1 MKVSLL
7 TVAAILQG
15 CVDARI
21 LGQRDSSRANPTFN
35 VLDYVDPLIGTANGG
50 HVFAG
55 ASLPFGMAKAVAD
68 SSVDNQG
75 GFASDSDS
83 ISGFS
88 HMHDS
93 GTGGGA
99 SLGNFPIFPNPGCPD
114 DDLNQC
120 VYRYQDRSVGFS
132 NATLIAQ
139 AGYFSI
145 DLESGIKGEITV
157 TNHTALY
164 RFTFPSDTTTA
175 PMIFADLIDLPQS
188 RSNSTAF
195 VDDKTG
201 RITGSGTFNPSF
213 GIGSYN
219 LYFCADFSG
228 ADIFDTGVF
237 VNDRAGNEPK
247 TVQTFSDGVNDDES
261 YSAGAFTRF
270 KAGTTSVIARVGAS
284 FISVD
289 QACSNGE
296 KEIPDFD
303 FDGTKQAAQNVW
315 KGKLN
320 VISIDA
326 TGVSTDLQTV
336 FWSGAYR
343 ALLSPQDYTGE
354 NPLWKSTEPYYD
366 SYYCIWDSY
375 RAIHQLITLVDPL
388 SQSRMIRSLID
399 IYRHEGYLPDCRM
412 SLCKGFTQGGSNA
425 DVLIAEAYLKNITDI
440 DWATAYEAVIK
451 DAEVEPLNWAVEG
464 RGGLTS
470 WKNLGYLP
478 TDDFDPYGQGPLT
491 RSISRTV
498 EYAYDDYCIALL
510 AKALGK
516 SDDYE
521 KYIKRATNWHN
532 MFDANT
538 TSLGYTGFLQVK
550 YSNGTWGYQDPQF
563 CTPLMNFTSCYLNP
577 DGHETYE
584 GSTWLYTFYVP
595 QDMASLITT
604 LGGRDTF
611 IERLTY
617 FHNSGL
623 LYVGDEQ
630 SFLTVNL
637 FHYGG
642 RPGLSTKQ
650 IHTYIPSQFNTSI
663 NGIPGNDD
671 SGAMG
676 SFSTLSMIGLWPV
689 HGQDVYLINP
699 PFFKEIN
706 ITHGITGNVATIRN
720 LNFDASYTDI
730 YIQNVTRDGQ
740 VWTQNWIQH
749 DFFEKGG
756 VLEITT
762 GSSESGW
769 GTRAEDL
776 PPSMTFYDF

>member
-1 MKVSLL
+1 MKFSTL
-7 TVAAILQG
+7 TLATILQG
-15 CVDARI
+15 CIDARI
-21 LGQRDSSRANPTFN
+21 HGRRGSSTINSEFN

-75 GFASDSDS
+75 GFASDSPS

-114 DDLNQC
+114 DDLNRC
-120 VYRYQDRSVGFS
+120 VYRYQNRSVGFS

-145 DLESGIKGEITV
+145 DLDSGIKGEITV

-164 RFTFPSDTTTA
+164 RFTFPPYTSVA

-188 RSNSTAF
+188 RSNGSASVNDT
-195 VDDKTG
+195 TG
-201 RITGSGTFNPSF
+201 RIFGSGTFNPSF
-213 GIGSYN
+213 GIGSYD
-219 LYFCADFSG
+219 LHFCADFSG
-228 ADIFDTGVF
+228 AEIFDTGVF

-247 TVQTFSDGVNDDES
+247 TVLTTSDGVNNDQS

-270 KAGTTSVIARVGAS
+270 KTGTTSVIARVGMS

-289 QACSNGE
+289 QACSNGK
-296 KEIPDFD
+296 KEIPNFD
-303 FDGTKQAAQNVW
+303 FDGTKQSAQDIW
-315 KGKLN
+315 KEKLS

-354 NPLWKSTEPYYD
+354 NPLWESTEPYYD

-399 IYRHEGYLPDCRM
+399 TYRHEGYLPDCRM

-425 DVLIAEAYLKNITDI
+425 DVLIAEAYLKNVTDI
-440 DWATAYEAVIK
+440 DWDTAYEAVIK
-451 DAEVEPLNWAVEG
+451 DAEVEPPNWAIEG
-464 RGGLTS
+464 RGGLKS
-470 WKNLGYLP
+470 WKNLGYIP

-521 KYIKRATNWHN
+521 KYIKRGTNWYN

-538 TSLGYTGFLQVK
+538 TSLGYTGFLQIR
-550 YSNGTWGYQDPQF
+550 YSNGTRGYQDPQF

-595 QDMASLITT
+595 QDMASLITA
-604 LGGRDTF
+604 LGGRDAF

-630 SFLTVNL
+630 AFLTVNQ

-650 IHTYIPSQFNTSI
+650 THAYIPSQFNTSI

-671 SGAMG
+671 SGSMG
-676 SFSTLSMIGLWPV
+676 SFSTLSMMGLWPV
-689 HGQDVYLINP
+689 HGQDVYLINA
-699 PFFKEIN
+699 PFFREVN
-706 ITHGITGNVATIRN
+706 ITHGITGKVATIRN
-720 LNFDASYTDI
+720 VDFDPSYTNI
-730 YIQNVTRDGQ
+730 YIQNVTRDGKE
-740 VWTQNWIQH
+740 WTKNWIQH
-749 DFFEKGG
+749 DFFENGG
-756 VLEITT
+756 VLEIMT
-762 GSSESGW
+762 GESESDW
-769 GTRAEDL
+769 GTKAEDL
-776 PPSMTFYDF
+776 PPSMASYNF